1 MGPENPIRVERD
13 DTAELFCEVDSK
25 PRVAEV
31 RWVRDN
37 RFVQTSFRHL
47 IPRANLKDAGPYICN
62 ADNGLGQ
69 VATSREPGPRHNEQ
83 LELLPARTQRPVMNF
98 ANKVPIIFA
107 RLHFR
112 FLLIP
117 ILAAGAPAAQTA
129 HIYFLLSQN
138 FPNSIQHV
146 SVSRSARRRLSWTC
160 CTAPR

>member
-69 VATSREPGPRHNEQ
+69 VATSREPGLRHNEQ

-107 RLHFR
+107 RLHFS
-112 FLLIP
+112 FLL
-117 ILAAGAPAAQTA
+117 
-129 HIYFLLSQN
+129 
-138 FPNSIQHV
+138 
-146 SVSRSARRRLSWTC
+146 
-160 CTAPR
+160 